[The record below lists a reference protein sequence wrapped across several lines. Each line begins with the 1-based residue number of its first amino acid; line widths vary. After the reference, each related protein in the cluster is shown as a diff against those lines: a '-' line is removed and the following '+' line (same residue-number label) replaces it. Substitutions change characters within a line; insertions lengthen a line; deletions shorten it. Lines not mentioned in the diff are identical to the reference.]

1 MPLPKTIIKQQFPA
15 VTKIIDARRS
25 LTVSVKPIDASS
37 GRKKDPEQC
46 ALARACVREKIADA
60 AIIGLG
66 YSYLIRGNHAIR
78 YQTSPGVAREIV
90 SFDRHQDFATG
101 TDYKLLKV
109 SPAHRIG
116 IKRKLYNNRE
126 NSHKSVRKVIPQRHY
141 TSGVRVYQKT
151 SSSK

>member
-1 MPLPKTIIKQQFPA
+1 MPLPKTIIKAQFPA

-25 LTVSVKPIDASS
+25 LTISVKPIDTSS

-46 ALARACVREKIADA
+46 ALAHACVREKIADA

-66 YSYLIRGNHAIR
+66 YSYLIRGNCAIR
-78 YQTSPGVAREIV
+78 YATSQGVAREIV

-101 TDYKLLKV
+101 TDYKLLKI
-109 SPAHRIG
+109 SPTSRFGNSHRKYN
-116 IKRKLYNNRE
+116 KRK
-126 NSHKSVRKVIPQRHY
+126 NSHKTIRKVIPQRHY
-141 TSGVRVYQKT
+141 TSGVRVYKKT